1 MLDKRNFY
9 INGKWVKPLKTNDL
23 EVINPS
29 SEEPFAVISLGSKDD
44 TDSAVKAAKKAFDK
58 WKETSK
64 EERIKLLEKL
74 LTIYKKRSKEMS
86 EAISMEM
93 GSPIDYS
100 SSTHTTSGQ
109 SHLEDFILRLK
120 EFNFEEHFDSKS
132 NNHISYEPIGVCGLI
147 TPWNWPIN
155 QIALKVIPAF
165 AAGCTMVLK
174 PSEIAPISG
183 MLFAEMIDEAGFPS
197 GVFNLVNG
205 DGAGVGTNISS
216 HPDIDMISFT
226 GSTRAGKLI
235 SKNAA
240 DTIKRV
246 CLELGG
252 KGGNIVFADSYPNA
266 VRDGIRNV
274 MSNSGQSCDAPTR
287 MLVEKSIYEKAI
299 KEAANEANKIKVD
312 IASKKGDHI
321 GPVVSKV
328 QYDKIINLIKSGIDE
343 GATLATGGPEL
354 PNNLNKGYFI
364 KPTIFTNVTNDME
377 IAKKE
382 IFGPVLS
389 IIPFETEEE
398 AIKITNDTEYGL
410 GNYLQTEDK
419 KKAKRVAKKLRSGIV
434 YINGKAAD
442 SGTPFGGYRQSG
454 NGREGGTWGLEEGGK
469 LRRYAHIGTGN
480 YNPATARVYTDFGL
494 LTSHRQ
500 ITRDIADIFNRMTGF
515 ARPPRYRSL
524 LVAPHHMRKHLL
536 KRIRRETKHAK
547 KGEPASMLFKCNALT
562 DPEIIDTLYEAS
574 RAGVQIDLLVRGVCC
589 LVPGVP
595 DQSQTIRVRS
605 VVGRFLEH
613 SRAYWFEN
621 GGKHELY
628 IGSADL
634 MQRNLDRRVEVLTP
648 VVDPD
653 IARTIRT
660 RILDLYLEDCERSRV
675 LQSDGEYVRL
685 RGDEPGLD
693 VQESLLEAKRR

>member
-9 INGKWVKPLKTNDL
+9 INGKWVSPSKPDDF

-29 SEEPFAVISLGSKDD
+29 NEEPFAIISLGDEAD
-44 TDSAVKAAKKAFDK
+44 TNSAVKAAKESFSS
-58 WKETSK
+58 WKKTSK
-64 EERIKLLEKL
+64 EERINLLEKL
-74 LTIYKKRSKEMS
+74 LKVYKKRFDEMA
-86 EAISMEM
+86 EAQSMEM
-93 GSPIDYS
+93 GAPIDYAKS
-100 SSTHTTSGQ
+100 ALTAMGQ

-120 EFNFEEHFDSKS
+120 SFKFEEHFDSKS
-132 NNHISYEPIGVCGLI
+132 NNHIAYEPIGVCGLI
-147 TPWNWPIN
+147 TPWNFPIN
-155 QIALKVIPAF
+155 QIALKVIPAL
-165 AAGCTMVLK
+165 ATGCTTILK
-174 PSEIAPISG
+174 PSEIAPISP
-183 MLFAEMIDEAGFPS
+183 MLFAEMIDEAGFPP

-205 DGAGVGTNISS
+205 DGAGVGTQISG
-216 HPDIDMISFT
+216 HPDIVMISFT

-287 MLVEKSIYEKAI
+287 MLVEKSIYERSI
-299 KEAANEANKIKVD
+299 TEAADEANKIKVD

-364 KPTIFTNVTNDME
+364 KPTIFTNVTNDMQ

-389 IIPFETEEE
+389 IISFETEEE

-419 KKAKRVAKKLRSGIV
+419 EKAKRVAKKLRSGIV

-454 NGREGGTWGLEEGGK
+454 NGREGGTWGLEE
-469 LRRYAHIGTGN
+469 
-480 YNPATARVYTDFGL
+480 
-494 LTSHRQ
+494 
-500 ITRDIADIFNRMTGF
+500 
-515 ARPPRYRSL
+515 
-524 LVAPHHMRKHLL
+524 
-536 KRIRRETKHAK
+536 
-547 KGEPASMLFKCNALT
+547 
-562 DPEIIDTLYEAS
+562 
-574 RAGVQIDLLVRGVCC
+574 
-589 LVPGVP
+589 
-595 DQSQTIRVRS
+595 
-605 VVGRFLEH
+605 
-613 SRAYWFEN
+613 
-621 GGKHELY
+621 
-628 IGSADL
+628 
-634 MQRNLDRRVEVLTP
+634 
-648 VVDPD
+648 
-653 IARTIRT
+653 
-660 RILDLYLEDCERSRV
+660 YLEV
-675 LQSDGEYVRL
+675 KTITGW
-685 RGDEPGLD
+685 
-693 VQESLLEAKRR
+693 K